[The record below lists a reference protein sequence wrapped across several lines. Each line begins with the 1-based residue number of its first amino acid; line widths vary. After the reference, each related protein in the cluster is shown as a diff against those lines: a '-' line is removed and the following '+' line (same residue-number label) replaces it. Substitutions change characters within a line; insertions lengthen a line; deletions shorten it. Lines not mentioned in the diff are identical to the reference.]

1 VIANNPTYE
10 EAWNYG
16 LNLTRYI
23 SINDR
28 DLRIS
33 AEYYRT
39 DFLKQTIVDIDSDI
53 REVRFYDLNGKS
65 FSNNYQLEMAYQFFD
80 RLDVST
86 AIRYTDVKAN
96 YGDELLIKPLSSKY
110 KGLVTLSYSTEGG
123 GWLFDS
129 SFLLNGN
136 GRISSTQQNPAEY
149 QREDSFPAFLTVNAQ
164 ITKKIEMFDIYLG
177 VENLTNYKQ
186 DNPIIASDDPFG
198 DYFDASM
205 IWGPIDGTKFYL
217 GVRLSVL

>member
-1 VIANNPTYE
+1 
-10 EAWNYG
+10 
-16 LNLTRYI
+16 
-23 SINDR
+23 
-28 DLRIS
+28 
-33 AEYYRT
+33 
-39 DFLKQTIVDIDSDI
+39 
-53 REVRFYDLNGKS
+53 
-65 FSNNYQLEMAYQFFD
+65 
-80 RLDVST
+80 
-86 AIRYTDVKAN
+86 
-96 YGDELLIKPLSSKY
+96 
-110 KGLVTLSYSTEGG
+110 LSYSTLEN

-136 GRISSTQQNPAEY
+136 GRIPSTQQNPIEY

-164 ITKKIEMFDIYLG
+164 ITKKIEMLDIYLG

-205 IWGPIDGTKFYL
+205 IWGPIDGTKFYI